1 MTRLSF
7 EHIVRQIQELPSLP
21 AVVLEL
27 LSSMDQ
33 DDIDVHV
40 LAHKIELDQALA
52 AKTLRIA
59 NSSFYG
65 MQSKVTSIPQ
75 AVSVLGFH
83 SIRTVVTACAL
94 TGSFAPAAGG
104 FDFQAFWRHSLATA
118 IVARLLAP
126 HLRVNPETAFTAGL
140 LHDLGTLVLATR
152 FPAEHA
158 LVRSYRQAH
167 DCQMA
172 EAELAVHRHR
182 PRASG
187 QRAGRLLEVSRG
199 DTAGGGRP
207 PRHRPP
213 GGGRLA
219 AGGAHGQRRRPWR
232 STWPASTTR
241 WCRRC
246 RPRSG
251 AAWRWTSR
259 PGWRCCGKPNTPSM
273 KCRGSCWHE
282 QDRGH
287 GNRRRAGTA
296 RHAGTPPGRYHRAVG
311 VFRRPSR
318 WPPSPSTP
326 TTW

>member
-7 EHIVRQIQELPSLP
+7 EHIIRQIQELPSLP
-21 AVVLEL
+21 VVVLEL

-33 DDIDVHV
+33 DDTDVHV
-40 LAHKIELDQALA
+40 LAQKIELDQGLA

-94 TGSFAPAAGG
+94 TGSFAPVSGG

-118 IVARLLAP
+118 IAARLLAP

-140 LHDLGTLVLATR
+140 LHDLGTLVLVTR

-172 EAELAVHRHR
+172 DAELAVIGIDHAQVGSALAAYWKFPEAIQQAVADHH
-182 PRASG
+182 AID
-187 QRAGRLLEVSRG
+187 RLE
-199 DTAGGGRP
+199 AGGLPLAVHLANAVALALDLAGVDDALVP
-207 PRHRPP
+207 PLSP
-213 GGGRLA
+213 
-219 AGGAHGQRRRPWR
+219 AGWR
-232 STWPASTTR
+232 SIALDEQ
-241 WCRRC
+241 
-246 RPRSG
+246 
-251 AAWRWTSR
+251 AWLALLGQTEHTFDEMSR
-259 PGWRCCGKPNTPSM
+259 IM
-273 KCRGSCWHE
+273 L
-282 QDRGH
+282 
-287 GNRRRAGTA
+287 A
-296 RHAGTPPGRYHRAVG
+296 
-311 VFRRPSR
+311 
-318 WPPSPSTP
+318 
-326 TTW
+326 

>member
-7 EHIVRQIQELPSLP
+7 EHIIRQIQELPSLP
-21 AVVLEL
+21 VVVLEL

-33 DDIDVHV
+33 DDTDVHV
-40 LAHKIELDQALA
+40 LAQKIELDQGLA

-94 TGSFAPAAGG
+94 TGSFAPVSGG

-118 IVARLLAP
+118 VAARLLAP

-140 LHDLGTLVLATR
+140 LHDLGTLVLVTR

-172 EAELAVHRHR
+172 DAELAVIGIDHAQVGSALAAYWKFPEAIQQAVADHH
-182 PRASG
+182 AID
-187 QRAGRLLEVSRG
+187 RLE
-199 DTAGGGRP
+199 AGGLPLAVHLANAVALALDLAGVDDALVP
-207 PRHRPP
+207 PLSP
-213 GGGRLA
+213 
-219 AGGAHGQRRRPWR
+219 AGWR
-232 STWPASTTR
+232 SVALDEQ
-241 WCRRC
+241 
-246 RPRSG
+246 
-251 AAWRWTSR
+251 AWLALLGQTEHTFDEMSR
-259 PGWRCCGKPNTPSM
+259 IM
-273 KCRGSCWHE
+273 L
-282 QDRGH
+282 
-287 GNRRRAGTA
+287 A
-296 RHAGTPPGRYHRAVG
+296 
-311 VFRRPSR
+311 
-318 WPPSPSTP
+318 
-326 TTW
+326 

>member
-7 EHIVRQIQELPSLP
+7 EHVIRQIQELPSLP
-21 AVVLEL
+21 VVVLEL

-33 DDIDVHV
+33 DDTDVHV
-40 LAHKIELDQALA
+40 LAQKIELDQALA

-94 TGSFAPAAGG
+94 TGSFAPVSGG

-118 IVARLLAP
+118 IAARLLAP

-140 LHDLGTLVLATR
+140 LHDLGTLVLVTR

-172 EAELAVHRHR
+172 EAELAVIGIDHAQVGSALAAYWKF
-182 PRASG
+182 PEAI
-187 QRAGRLLEVSRG
+187 QRAVAEHHAIERLE
-199 DTAGGGRP
+199 AGGLPLAVHLANAVALALDLAGVDDALVP
-207 PRHRPP
+207 PLSPS
-213 GGGRLA
+213 G
-219 AGGAHGQRRRPWR
+219 WR
-232 STWPASTTR
+232 SLVLDEQ
-241 WCRRC
+241 
-246 RPRSG
+246 
-251 AAWRWTSR
+251 AWLALLRQTEH
-259 PGWRCCGKPNTPSM
+259 TFDEM
-273 KCRGSCWHE
+273 
-282 QDRGH
+282 
-287 GNRRRAGTA
+287 
-296 RHAGTPPGRYHRAVG
+296 
-311 VFRRPSR
+311 
-318 WPPSPSTP
+318 SPIMLA
-326 TTW
+326 

>member
-7 EHIVRQIQELPSLP
+7 EHIIRQIQELPSLP
-21 AVVLEL
+21 VVVLEL

-33 DDIDVHV
+33 DDTDVHV
-40 LAHKIELDQALA
+40 LAQKIELDQGLA

-94 TGSFAPAAGG
+94 TGSFAPVSGG

-118 IVARLLAP
+118 IAARLLAP

-140 LHDLGTLVLATR
+140 LHDLGTLVLVTR

-172 EAELAVHRHR
+172 EAELAVIGIDHAQVGSALAAYWKFPEAIQQAVADHH
-182 PRASG
+182 AID
-187 QRAGRLLEVSRG
+187 RLE
-199 DTAGGGRP
+199 AGGLPLAVHMANAVALALDLAGVDDALVP
-207 PRHRPP
+207 PLSP
-213 GGGRLA
+213 
-219 AGGAHGQRRRPWR
+219 AGWR
-232 STWPASTTR
+232 SIALDEQ
-241 WCRRC
+241 
-246 RPRSG
+246 
-251 AAWRWTSR
+251 AWLALLAQTEHTFDEMSR
-259 PGWRCCGKPNTPSM
+259 IM
-273 KCRGSCWHE
+273 L
-282 QDRGH
+282 
-287 GNRRRAGTA
+287 A
-296 RHAGTPPGRYHRAVG
+296 
-311 VFRRPSR
+311 
-318 WPPSPSTP
+318 
-326 TTW
+326 

>member
-7 EHIVRQIQELPSLP
+7 EHVIRQIQELPSLP
-21 AVVLEL
+21 VVVLEL

-33 DDIDVHV
+33 DDTDVHV
-40 LAHKIELDQALA
+40 LAQKIELDQALA

-94 TGSFAPAAGG
+94 TGSFAPVSGG

-118 IVARLLAP
+118 VAARLLAP

-140 LHDLGTLVLATR
+140 LHDLGTLVLVTR

-172 EAELAVHRHR
+172 EAELAVIGIDHAQVGSALAAYWKFPEAIQQAVANHH
-182 PRASG
+182 AIE
-187 QRAGRLLEVSRG
+187 RLE
-199 DTAGGGRP
+199 AGGLPLAVHLANAVALALDLAGVDDALVP
-207 PRHRPP
+207 PLSLS
-213 GGGRLA
+213 G
-219 AGGAHGQRRRPWR
+219 WR
-232 STWPASTTR
+232 SIALDEQ
-241 WCRRC
+241 
-246 RPRSG
+246 
-251 AAWRWTSR
+251 AWFALLRQTEHTFDEMSR
-259 PGWRCCGKPNTPSM
+259 IM
-273 KCRGSCWHE
+273 L
-282 QDRGH
+282 
-287 GNRRRAGTA
+287 A
-296 RHAGTPPGRYHRAVG
+296 
-311 VFRRPSR
+311 
-318 WPPSPSTP
+318 
-326 TTW
+326 

>member
-7 EHIVRQIQELPSLP
+7 EHIIRQIQELPSLP
-21 AVVLEL
+21 VVVLEL

-33 DDIDVHV
+33 DDTDVHV
-40 LAHKIELDQALA
+40 LAQKIELDQALA

-94 TGSFAPAAGG
+94 TGSFAPVSGG

-118 IVARLLAP
+118 IAARLLAP

-140 LHDLGTLVLATR
+140 LHDLGTLVLVTR

-172 EAELAVHRHR
+172 EAELAVIGIDHAQVGSALAAYWKFPAAIQQAVADHH
-182 PRASG
+182 AID
-187 QRAGRLLEVSRG
+187 RLE
-199 DTAGGGRP
+199 AGGLPLAVHMANAVVLALDLAGIDDALVP
-207 PRHRPP
+207 PLSP
-213 GGGRLA
+213 
-219 AGGAHGQRRRPWR
+219 AGWR
-232 STWPASTTR
+232 SIALDEQ
-241 WCRRC
+241 
-246 RPRSG
+246 
-251 AAWRWTSR
+251 AWFALLRQTEHTFDEMSR
-259 PGWRCCGKPNTPSM
+259 IM
-273 KCRGSCWHE
+273 L
-282 QDRGH
+282 
-287 GNRRRAGTA
+287 A
-296 RHAGTPPGRYHRAVG
+296 
-311 VFRRPSR
+311 
-318 WPPSPSTP
+318 
-326 TTW
+326 

>member
-7 EHIVRQIQELPSLP
+7 EHIIRQIQELPSLP
-21 AVVLEL
+21 VVVLEL

-33 DDIDVHV
+33 DDTDVHV
-40 LAHKIELDQALA
+40 LAQKIELDQGLA

-94 TGSFAPAAGG
+94 TGSFAPVSGG

-118 IVARLLAP
+118 IAARLLAP

-140 LHDLGTLVLATR
+140 LHDLGTLVLVTR

-172 EAELAVHRHR
+172 DAELAVIGIDHAQVG
-182 PRASG
+182 RALAAYWKFPEAIQQAVADHHSID
-187 QRAGRLLEVSRG
+187 RLE
-199 DTAGGGRP
+199 AGGLPLAVHLANAVALALDLAGVDDALVP
-207 PRHRPP
+207 PLSP
-213 GGGRLA
+213 
-219 AGGAHGQRRRPWR
+219 AGWR
-232 STWPASTTR
+232 SVALDEPAWLALLGQTEHTFDEM
-241 WCRRC
+241 
-246 RPRSG
+246 
-251 AAWRWTSR
+251 SR
-259 PGWRCCGKPNTPSM
+259 IM
-273 KCRGSCWHE
+273 L
-282 QDRGH
+282 
-287 GNRRRAGTA
+287 A
-296 RHAGTPPGRYHRAVG
+296 
-311 VFRRPSR
+311 
-318 WPPSPSTP
+318 
-326 TTW
+326 

>member
-7 EHIVRQIQELPSLP
+7 EHIIRQIQELPSLP
-21 AVVLEL
+21 VVVLEL

-33 DDIDVHV
+33 DDTDVHV
-40 LAHKIELDQALA
+40 LAQKIELDQGLA

-94 TGSFAPAAGG
+94 TGSFAPVSGG

-118 IVARLLAP
+118 IAARLLAP

-140 LHDLGTLVLATR
+140 LHDLGTLVLVTR

-172 EAELAVHRHR
+172 EAELAVIGIDHAQVGSALAAYWKFPEAIQQAVADHHAIDRLE
-182 PRASG
+182 
-187 QRAGRLLEVSRG
+187 AGGLPLGVHMANAVALALDLAGVDDALVPPLSPTGWRSIALDEPAWLALLEQTEHTFDEMSRIM
-199 DTAGGGRP
+199 
-207 PRHRPP
+207 
-213 GGGRLA
+213 LA
-219 AGGAHGQRRRPWR
+219 
-232 STWPASTTR
+232 
-241 WCRRC
+241 
-246 RPRSG
+246 
-251 AAWRWTSR
+251 
-259 PGWRCCGKPNTPSM
+259 
-273 KCRGSCWHE
+273 
-282 QDRGH
+282 
-287 GNRRRAGTA
+287 
-296 RHAGTPPGRYHRAVG
+296 
-311 VFRRPSR
+311 
-318 WPPSPSTP
+318 
-326 TTW
+326 

>member
-7 EHIVRQIQELPSLP
+7 EHIIRQIQELPSLP
-21 AVVLEL
+21 VVVLEL

-33 DDIDVHV
+33 DDTDVHV
-40 LAHKIELDQALA
+40 LAQKIELDQGLA

-94 TGSFAPAAGG
+94 TGSFAPVSGG

-118 IVARLLAP
+118 IAARLLAP

-140 LHDLGTLVLATR
+140 LHDLGTLVLVTR

-172 EAELAVHRHR
+172 DAELAVIGIDHAQVGSALAAYWKFPEAIQQAVADHH
-182 PRASG
+182 AID
-187 QRAGRLLEVSRG
+187 RLE
-199 DTAGGGRP
+199 AGGLPLAVHLANAVALALDLAGVDDALVP
-207 PRHRPP
+207 PLSP
-213 GGGRLA
+213 
-219 AGGAHGQRRRPWR
+219 AGWR
-232 STWPASTTR
+232 SVALDEQ
-241 WCRRC
+241 
-246 RPRSG
+246 
-251 AAWRWTSR
+251 AWLALLGQTEHTFDEMSR
-259 PGWRCCGKPNTPSM
+259 IM
-273 KCRGSCWHE
+273 L
-282 QDRGH
+282 
-287 GNRRRAGTA
+287 A
-296 RHAGTPPGRYHRAVG
+296 
-311 VFRRPSR
+311 
-318 WPPSPSTP
+318 
-326 TTW
+326 

>member
-7 EHIVRQIQELPSLP
+7 EHIIRQIQELPSLP
-21 AVVLEL
+21 VVVLEL

-33 DDIDVHV
+33 DDTDVHV
-40 LAHKIELDQALA
+40 LAQKIELDQGLA

-94 TGSFAPAAGG
+94 TGSFAPVSGG

-118 IVARLLAP
+118 VAARLLAP

-140 LHDLGTLVLATR
+140 LHDLGTLVLVTR

-172 EAELAVHRHR
+172 DAELAVIGIDHAQVGSALAAYWKFPEAIQQAVADHH
-182 PRASG
+182 AID
-187 QRAGRLLEVSRG
+187 RLE
-199 DTAGGGRP
+199 AGGLPLAVHLANAVALALDLAGVDDALVP
-207 PRHRPP
+207 PLSP
-213 GGGRLA
+213 
-219 AGGAHGQRRRPWR
+219 AGWR
-232 STWPASTTR
+232 SIALDEQ
-241 WCRRC
+241 
-246 RPRSG
+246 
-251 AAWRWTSR
+251 AWLALLGQTEHTFDEMSR
-259 PGWRCCGKPNTPSM
+259 IM
-273 KCRGSCWHE
+273 L
-282 QDRGH
+282 
-287 GNRRRAGTA
+287 A
-296 RHAGTPPGRYHRAVG
+296 
-311 VFRRPSR
+311 
-318 WPPSPSTP
+318 
-326 TTW
+326 

>member
-7 EHIVRQIQELPSLP
+7 EHIIRQIQELPSLP
-21 AVVLEL
+21 VVVLEL

-33 DDIDVHV
+33 DDTDVHV
-40 LAHKIELDQALA
+40 LAQKIELDQALA

-94 TGSFAPAAGG
+94 TGSFAPVNGG

-118 IVARLLAP
+118 IAARLLAP

-140 LHDLGTLVLATR
+140 LHDLGTLVLVTR

-172 EAELAVHRHR
+172 DAELAVIGIDHAQVGSALAAYWKFPEAIQQAVADHH
-182 PRASG
+182 AID
-187 QRAGRLLEVSRG
+187 RLE
-199 DTAGGGRP
+199 AGGLPLAVHMANAVALALDLAGIDDALVP
-207 PRHRPP
+207 PVSP
-213 GGGRLA
+213 A
-219 AGGAHGQRRRPWR
+219 VWR
-232 STWPASTTR
+232 SLALDEQ
-241 WCRRC
+241 
-246 RPRSG
+246 
-251 AAWRWTSR
+251 AWFALLLQTEHTFDEMSR
-259 PGWRCCGKPNTPSM
+259 IM
-273 KCRGSCWHE
+273 L
-282 QDRGH
+282 
-287 GNRRRAGTA
+287 A
-296 RHAGTPPGRYHRAVG
+296 
-311 VFRRPSR
+311 
-318 WPPSPSTP
+318 
-326 TTW
+326 

>member
-7 EHIVRQIQELPSLP
+7 EHIIRQIQELPSLP
-21 AVVLEL
+21 VVVLEL

-33 DDIDVHV
+33 DDTDVHV
-40 LAHKIELDQALA
+40 LAQKIELDQALA

-94 TGSFAPAAGG
+94 TGSFASSSGS

-118 IVARLLAP
+118 IAARLLAP

-140 LHDLGTLVLATR
+140 LHDLGTLVLVTR

-172 EAELAVHRHR
+172 EAELAVIGIDHAQVGSALAAYWKFPEAIQQAVADHH
-182 PRASG
+182 AID
-187 QRAGRLLEVSRG
+187 RLQ
-199 DTAGGGRP
+199 AGGLPLAVHLANAVALALDLAGVDDALVP
-207 PRHRPP
+207 PLSP
-213 GGGRLA
+213 
-219 AGGAHGQRRRPWR
+219 AGWR
-232 STWPASTTR
+232 SIALDEPAWLALLGQTEHTFDEM
-241 WCRRC
+241 
-246 RPRSG
+246 
-251 AAWRWTSR
+251 SR
-259 PGWRCCGKPNTPSM
+259 IM
-273 KCRGSCWHE
+273 L
-282 QDRGH
+282 
-287 GNRRRAGTA
+287 A
-296 RHAGTPPGRYHRAVG
+296 
-311 VFRRPSR
+311 
-318 WPPSPSTP
+318 
-326 TTW
+326 